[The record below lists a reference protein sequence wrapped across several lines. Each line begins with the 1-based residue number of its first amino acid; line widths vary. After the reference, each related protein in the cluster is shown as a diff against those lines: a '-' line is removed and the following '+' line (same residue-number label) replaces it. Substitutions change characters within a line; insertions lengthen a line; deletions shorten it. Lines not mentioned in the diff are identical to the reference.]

1 MRHSQ
6 LSGKSRP
13 AGGSRW
19 DATYFGPACSRIR
32 WAVKPPKRG
41 LFVDFLVAMGTYPGC
56 VCALFQLIHKA
67 GPQDTCG

>member
-1 MRHSQ
+1 MRRSQ

-41 LFVDFLVAMGTYPGC
+41 LFVDFLVAMGAYPWW
-56 VCALFQLIHKA
+56 VRVLSQLIV
-67 GPQDTCG
+67 DTKSTM